1 VRFGFISLVAAVL
14 SSLVACTPSGMPSGS
29 AAPGASVQVVA
40 TTTVFADLVTQV
52 GGDRVSVRSLVP
64 AGGEPHTFDPRP
76 SDVTA
81 FVDAD
86 LVVMNGLGLDD
97 WVVDLVSE
105 AGSEAPVV
113 RLGEDLP
120 GAEYIADE
128 EEGGTNPHL
137 WLNVAYAMGYVDRIA
152 EALAQLDPDGATAY
166 EIGASE
172 YRVELQELDTFAR
185 DQLAAIPEERRRVV
199 SFHEAF
205 PYFAAAYGLE
215 VVGVVV
221 DAPGQDPSA
230 GEVAALID
238 AMREADVSAILA
250 EDQFPSELVD
260 QIAAETGVAV
270 VADLYSDSL
279 GDPPGDSYVAM
290 IRYDVERLVEA
301 LH

>member
-1 VRFGFISLVAAVL
+1 MRFGFISLVAGVL
-14 SSLVACTPSGMPSGS
+14 FSLVACTPSSS
-29 AAPGASVQVVA
+29 AAPGATVQAVA
-40 TTTVFADLVTQV
+40 TTTVFADLVAQV

-105 AGSEAPVV
+105 AGSEAPVL
-113 RLGEDLP
+113 RLGEDLS

-128 EEGGTNPHL
+128 EEGGPNPHL

-152 EALAQLDPDGATAY
+152 QALAQLDPDGATEY
-166 EIGASE
+166 EIRASE
-172 YRVELQELDTFAR
+172 YRVELEELDTFAR
-185 DQLAAIPEERRRVV
+185 DELGAIPAERRRVV

-238 AMREADVSAILA
+238 AMREAAVTAILA

-279 GDPPGDSYVAM
+279 GDPPGDSYVGM

>member
-1 VRFGFISLVAAVL
+1 MRFGFTSLVAAV
-14 SSLVACTPSGMPSGS
+14 SFSLVACTPSGTQSGS
-29 AAPGASVQVVA
+29 AAPGATVQVVA
-40 TTTVFADLVTQV
+40 TTTVFADLVTRV
-52 GGDRVSVRSLVP
+52 GGNRVSVRSLVP

-113 RLGEDLP
+113 RLGEDLSD
-120 GAEYIADE
+120 AEYIADE

-152 EALAQLDPDGATAY
+152 EALAQLDPDGADVY
-166 EIGASE
+166 EINASE
-172 YRVELQELDTFAR
+172 YRVELEELDTFAR
-185 DQLAAIPEERRRVV
+185 DELAAIPAERRRVV

-250 EDQFPSELVD
+250 EDQFPSDLVD
-260 QIAAETGVAV
+260 QIAAEAGVAV

-279 GDPPGDSYVAM
+279 GDPPGDSYVGM

-301 LH
+301 LN

>member
-1 VRFGFISLVAAVL
+1 MLVVLAAM
-14 SSLVACTPSGMPSGS
+14 VACTPSGSPS
-29 AAPGASVQVVA
+29 PGAAVHVVA
-40 TTTVFADLVTQV
+40 TTTVFADLVSEV

-97 WVVDLVSE
+97 WAVDLVSE
-105 AGSEAPVV
+105 AGSRAPVL
-113 RLGEDLP
+113 RLAEGLP
-120 GAEYIADE
+120 GADYIADE

-137 WLNVAYAMGYVDRIA
+137 WLNVAYAIGYVDRIA
-152 EALAQLDPDGATAY
+152 AILSGVDPDGAGGYSQRASDF
-166 EIGASE
+166 GA
-172 YRVELQELDTFAR
+172 ELEELDAFAR
-185 DQLAAIPEERRRVV
+185 DEFAAIPAERRRVV

-230 GEVAALID
+230 GEVADLID
-238 AMREADVSAILA
+238 AIRGSDVAAILS
-250 EDQFPSELVD
+250 EDQFPAELVE
-260 QIAAETGVAV
+260 QIAADTGVAV
-270 VADLYSDSL
+270 VADLYTDSL
-279 GDPPGDSYVAM
+279 GEPPGDSFVGM
-290 IRYDVERLVEA
+290 IRWDVERIVEA
-301 LH
+301 LR